1 MTHFELFGLPPSFPI
16 DLAALEKQ
24 YRALSLQC
32 HPDRVARDADARE
45 RRLALE
51 RTTAL
56 NDAFQV
62 LKDPV
67 RRAFYLL
74 KLAGVDLDR
83 EDLGTQK
90 DMPLEFLEEVI
101 DRREAL
107 SEAKAAKDL
116 TRVRA
121 LAEAVAAEQDK
132 ALALGVES
140 LAALQ
145 GAPGDAA
152 SLKNAS
158 HQLGRV
164 RYFTRFLE
172 EVEQI
177 EEGAL

>member
-1 MTHFELFGLPPSFPI
+1 MTHFDVFGLPRAFG
-16 DLAALEKQ
+16 LEVAALEKQ
-24 YRALSLQC
+24 YRSLSLQL
-32 HPDRVARDADARE
+32 HPDRISPSADARE

-56 NDAFQV
+56 NDAYQV

-90 DMPLEFLEEVI
+90 DMPLSFLEEVME
-101 DRREAL
+101 RREAL
-107 SEAKAAKDL
+107 SEAQAAKDL
-116 TRVRA
+116 PRVRS
-121 LAEAVAAEQDK
+121 LAAEVEIEQQK
-132 ALALGVES
+132 ALASAVEGLG
-140 LAALQ
+140 ALEKH
-145 GAPGDAA
+145 PDDAA
-152 SLKNAS
+152 ELQKAS

-177 EEGAL
+177 EEEAL